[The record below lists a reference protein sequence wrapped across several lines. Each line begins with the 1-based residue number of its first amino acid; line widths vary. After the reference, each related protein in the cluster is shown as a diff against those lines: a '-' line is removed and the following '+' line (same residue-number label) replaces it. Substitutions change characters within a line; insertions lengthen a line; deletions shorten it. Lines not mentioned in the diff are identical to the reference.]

1 VDARLRGH
9 DERGMPASAGMT
21 MVLITR
27 YVGDDLMLEWIE
39 GGTITTPR
47 GFRAGAVYAGLKT
60 PGPDKLDVGVILSDA
75 QCAVAG
81 VFTSN
86 KLAAAPVVVSR
97 ERVAR
102 GWARGIAFNAGN
114 ANAAT
119 GEEGMAR
126 ARQMAESAGER
137 FGVAAEELLVA
148 STGIIGVPLPIDK
161 FRRGIEQLEVSP
173 DGGHLAAR
181 CIVTTDTHPK
191 ETAVRVSGDGF
202 EFTVGAIAKG
212 AGMIHP
218 NVATMFCFVTTDA
231 AADPG
236 FLDGA
241 LRKSADISF
250 NMISIDGD
258 MSTND
263 TVFCLANGES
273 GAPKLE
279 AGSEAAA
286 AFQEALD
293 QVCIRMAKM
302 IAADGE
308 GATKLIE
315 ATVEGAANEHDAR
328 LAARAIVSSNLL
340 KCAVHGADPNWGRIA
355 CAAGYS
361 GASLEESLLDI
372 TIAGVPVLRQGTV
385 QPFDKASASRAL
397 RAPEISI
404 VVNLNLGNGRAT
416 AWGCDLTQE
425 YVVVNSEY
433 TT

>member
-1 VDARLRGH
+1 MW
-9 DERGMPASAGMT
+9 MPASAGMT
-21 MVLITR
+21 MGLITR
-27 YVGDDLMLEWIE
+27 CVGDDLKLEWIE
-39 GGTITTPR
+39 DGTITTPR
-47 GFRAGAVYAGLKT
+47 GFKAGATYAGLKT
-60 PGPDKLDVGVILSDA
+60 PGPGKLDVGVILSDA
-75 QCAVAG
+75 PCGVAG
-81 VFTSN
+81 VFTTN
-86 KLAAAPVVVSR
+86 KLAAAPVIVSR

-102 GWARGIAFNAGN
+102 GQAVGIAFNAGN

-126 ARQMAESAGER
+126 ARQMAEIAGER
-137 FGVAAEELLVA
+137 FGVAPEELLVA
-148 STGIIGVPLPIDK
+148 STGIIGVPLPIEK
-161 FRRGIEQLEVSP
+161 FRQGIQELELSP
-173 DGGHLAAR
+173 EGGHLAAR
-181 CIVTTDTHPK
+181 CIVTTDTRPK
-191 ETAVRVSGDGF
+191 EAAVRVTGEGF
-202 EFTVGAIAKG
+202 DFTVGAIAKG

-231 AADPG
+231 AADSA
-236 FLDGA
+236 FLDSA
-241 LRKSADISF
+241 LRRSADISF

-273 GAPKLE
+273 GSPRLE
-279 AGSEAAA
+279 AGSDAAA
-286 AFQEALD
+286 AFQDALD
-293 QVCIRMAKM
+293 QVCIRMAKA

-315 ATVEGAANEHDAR
+315 ATVEGAESERDAR
-328 LAARAIVSSNLL
+328 LAARSIVSSNLL

-361 GASLEESLLDI
+361 GASLEESSLDI
-372 TIAGVPVLRQGTV
+372 TIAGIPVLRQGTV
-385 QPFDKASASRAL
+385 QPFDRASASRAL
-397 RAPEISI
+397 HASEVSI
-404 VVNLNLGNGRAT
+404 LVNLNLGSGRAT

>member
-1 VDARLRGH
+1 
-9 DERGMPASAGMT
+9 MK
-21 MVLITR
+21 
-27 YVGDDLMLEWIE
+27 LEWIDN
-39 GGTITTPR
+39 GTITTPR
-47 GFRAGAVYAGLKT
+47 GFRAGATYAGLKT
-60 PGPDKLDVGVILSDA
+60 PGPGKLDVGVILSDSP
-75 QCAVAG
+75 CAVAG
-81 VFTSN
+81 VFTTN
-86 KLAAAPVVVSR
+86 KLAAAPVTVSR

-102 GWARGIAFNAGN
+102 GRAMGIVFNAGN

-119 GEEGMAR
+119 GEEGLAR
-126 ARQMAESAGER
+126 ARQMSDIAGER
-137 FGVAAEELLVA
+137 FGVAPEDLLVA

-161 FRRGIEQLEVSP
+161 FRQGIDQLELRD
-173 DGGHLAAR
+173 DGGHTAAR
-181 CIVTTDTHPK
+181 CIMTTDTRPK
-191 ETAVRVSGDGF
+191 QAAVRVVGEGWD
-202 EFTVGAIAKG
+202 FTVGAIAKG

-231 AADPG
+231 AADSAL
-236 FLDGA
+236 LDSA
-241 LRKSADISF
+241 LRQSADISF

-273 GAPKLE
+273 GAPRLE
-279 AGSEAAA
+279 AGSEAAI

-293 QVCIRMAKM
+293 QVCIRMAKE
-302 IAADGE
+302 IAGDGE

-315 ATVEGAANEHDAR
+315 ATVEGAESDRDAR

-361 GASLEESLLDI
+361 GASLEESKLDI
-372 TIAGVPVLRQGTV
+372 TIAGVAVLRQGTV

-397 RAPEISI
+397 RAPEVSI
-404 VVNLNLGNGRAT
+404 LVNLNLGNSRAT

-433 TT
+433 ST